1 MLDATIR
8 PHREYLLAQTTGQKL
23 FVMLNIK
30 PDAAATAAR
39 PDLSV
44 VFVVDTS
51 GSMREVVTEPTER
64 TGQTTFV
71 DGQRYEVVRGA
82 KNKLELV
89 TEALRGIIGSDLIQP
104 ADRLALVKFDDMADV
119 LVPFTVAS
127 DRARL
132 LSAVEKLDWY
142 SGGTQMGA
150 GMKAGT
156 KLLAGE
162 SGSRRM
168 VLLTDGQAFDAAV
181 AQEQAAVL
189 SGMQVPVTT
198 IGVGDEVNTE
208 LLTEITDRTQ
218 GQPID
223 VVPDNQNPQP
233 PAVRASEL
241 PAALLGDLKQAAAE
255 VVTNVALTVRAVKD
269 VVLERVTRVQPTQTE
284 VARADGP
291 LQLGNVE
298 AGSGATYILEFTL
311 PERPTARM
319 RLAQLGLT
327 YQVPGANYRGEI
339 PPLDVV
345 VEFTGDE
352 AMAARVEP
360 EVMQWVQQ
368 RNVESLVAQAARE
381 AQNNPEQ
388 AAKTLEQARSMTQ
401 RLGNGAMTQVLDRAI
416 GELGSSKTISLGTA
430 KTMRLGAKT
439 QTLKSGP
446 ETPGS
451 APSGLPSDEEIR
463 KMTGA

>member
-1 MLDATIR
+1 MLDATMR
-8 PHREYLLAQTTGQKL
+8 LHREFLLAHTAGQKL
-23 FVMLNIK
+23 FVLLNLL
-30 PDAAATAAR
+30 PDQQAVQAR
-39 PDLSV
+39 PNLSV

-51 GSMREVVTEPTER
+51 GSMREVVTEPTEH
-64 TGQTTFV
+64 TGQTTVV
-71 DGQRYEVVRGA
+71 DGQRYEVVRGG
-82 KNKLELV
+82 KNKLQLV
-89 TEALRGIIGSDLIQP
+89 TEALRGIITSELIQP
-104 ADRLALVKFDDMADV
+104 QDRLALVKFDDLAEI
-119 LVPFTVAS
+119 LVPFTAAA
-127 DRARL
+127 DRAVL
-132 LSAVEKLDWY
+132 LKATDQLDWY

-150 GMKAGT
+150 GMKAGAKVLET
-156 KLLAGE
+156 E

-168 VLLTDGQAFDAAV
+168 VLLTDGQAFDSV
-181 AQEQAAVL
+181 VVQEQAGIL
-189 SGMQVPVTT
+189 SGMQVSVTT
-198 IGVGDEVNTE
+198 IGVGDDVNTE

-223 VVPDNQNPQP
+223 VVPDNQHPQP
-233 PAVRASEL
+233 PAVRASDL
-241 PAALLGDLKQAAAE
+241 PAALLGDLKQAANE
-255 VVTNVALTVRAVKD
+255 VVTNVALSVRAVKD

-284 VARADGP
+284 VTNTGGP
-291 LQLGNVE
+291 LLLGNVE
-298 AGSGATYILEFTL
+298 AGTGTTYILEFTL

-327 YQVPGANYRGEI
+327 YEVPGANYRGEL

-352 AMAARVEP
+352 TMAARVEGD
-360 EVMQWVQQ
+360 VMQWVQQ
-368 RNVESLVAQAARE
+368 RNIEGLVAQASRE
-381 AQNNPEQ
+381 AQSNPEQ

-439 QTLKSGP
+439 QTLKAGSGA
-446 ETPGS
+446 G
-451 APSGLPSDEEIR
+451 GLPTDEEIR

>member
-1 MLDATIR
+1 MLDAKLR
-8 PHREYLLAQTTGQKL
+8 LHREYLLAQTAGQKL
-23 FVMLNIK
+23 FVMLFVQPN
-30 PDAAATAAR
+30 AEAQRSR

-51 GSMREVVTEPTER
+51 GSMREVVTEPTEH
-64 TGQTTFV
+64 TGKTTFV
-71 DGQRYEVVRGA
+71 DGQKYEIVRGA

-89 TEALRGIIGSDLIQP
+89 TEALRGIIGSDLVRDQ
-104 ADRLALVKFDDMADV
+104 DRFALVKFDDMADV
-119 LVPFTVAS
+119 LVPFTGAG

-132 LSAVEKLDWY
+132 LAAVERLDWY

-150 GMKAGT
+150 GMVAGA
-156 KLLAGE
+156 KLLE
-162 SGSRRM
+162 SETGSRRM

-181 AQEQAAVL
+181 AEEQASVL
-189 SGMQVPVTT
+189 SGMRVPVTT

-208 LLTEITDRTQ
+208 LLTAITDRTQ

-241 PAALLGDLKQAAAE
+241 PAALLGDLKQAASE
-255 VVTNVALTVRAVKD
+255 VVTNVALTARAVKD
-269 VVLERVTRVQPTQTE
+269 VVLERITRVQPTQTE
-284 VARADGP
+284 VAKTDGP
-291 LQLGNVE
+291 LPLGNVE
-298 AGSGATYILEFTL
+298 AGVGATYILEFTL
-311 PERPTARM
+311 PARPAARM
-319 RLAQLGLT
+319 RLAQLGIT
-327 YQVPGANYRGEI
+327 YEVPGANFRGEI

-345 VEFTGDE
+345 VEFTNDE
-352 AMAARVEP
+352 TMAARVDP

-368 RNVESLVAQAARE
+368 RNIESLVAQATRQ
-381 AQNNPEQ
+381 AQSNPDQ

-416 GELGSSKTISLGTA
+416 GELGSGKTISLGTA
-430 KTMRLGAKT
+430 KTLRLGAKT
-439 QTLKSGP
+439 QTLKSS
-446 ETPGS
+446 E
-451 APSGLPSDEEIR
+451 SGLPSDEEIR

>member
-1 MLDATIR
+1 MLEAKMR
-8 PHREYLLAQTTGQKL
+8 PHREFLLAGTPGQKL
-23 FVMLNIK
+23 FVMLNLR
-30 PDAAATAAR
+30 PNAEARQAR
-39 PDLSV
+39 PNLSV

-89 TEALRGIIGSDLIQP
+89 TEALRGIVSSDLIRP
-104 ADRLALVKFDDMADV
+104 EDRLALVKFDDLADV
-119 LVPFTVAS
+119 LVPFTPAT
-127 DRARL
+127 DRSRL
-132 LSAVEKLDWY
+132 LDAIGRLDWY

-150 GMKAGT
+150 GMQAGV
-156 KLLAGE
+156 KLLSGE

-168 VLLTDGQAFDAAV
+168 VLLTDGQAFDALL
-181 AQEQAAVL
+181 AQEQAGVL

-208 LLTEITDRTQ
+208 LLTDITDKTQ

-241 PAALLGDLKQAAAE
+241 PGALLGDLKQAASE
-255 VVTNVALTVRAVKD
+255 VVTNVALSVRAVKD

-284 VARADGP
+284 VARTGGA
-291 LQLGNVE
+291 LALGNVE
-298 AGSGATYILEFTL
+298 AGAGATYILEFTL
-311 PERPTARM
+311 PDRPAARM

-352 AMAARVEP
+352 AMAARVDG

-368 RNVESLVAQAARE
+368 RNIESLVAQATRE
-381 AQNNPEQ
+381 AAQNPEQ
-388 AAKTLEQARSMTQ
+388 AARTLEQARSMTQ

-439 QTLKSGP
+439 QTLKSSEG
-446 ETPGS
+446 
-451 APSGLPSDEEIR
+451 GLPSDEEIR

>member
-1 MLDATIR
+1 MLDANIR
-8 PHREYLLAQTTGQKL
+8 PHREFLLAQTPGQKL
-23 FVMLNIK
+23 FVLLSVM
-30 PDAAATAAR
+30 PDAQAQKAR
-39 PDLSV
+39 PNLSV

-51 GSMREVVTEPTER
+51 GSMREVVTEPTEH

-71 DGQRYEVVRGA
+71 DGKKYEVVRGA

-89 TEALRGIIGSDLIQP
+89 TEALRGIVNSDLIRP
-104 ADRLALVKFDDMADV
+104 EDRFALVKFDDIADV
-119 LVPFTVAS
+119 LVPFTSAG
-127 DRARL
+127 DQARL
-132 LSAVEKLDWY
+132 TAAIERLDWY

-150 GMKAGT
+150 GMIAGT
-156 KLLAGE
+156 KLLRGE

-168 VLLTDGQAFDAAV
+168 VLLTDGQAFDAEV
-181 AQEQAAVL
+181 AQQQAQELASL
-189 SGMQVPVTT
+189 QVPVTT

-208 LLTEITDRTQ
+208 LLTKITDTTN

-233 PAVRASEL
+233 PAVRTSEL
-241 PAALLGDLKQAAAE
+241 PAALLGDMKQAANE

-269 VVLERVTRVQPTQTE
+269 VVLERVTRVQPTQSE
-284 VARADGP
+284 VTKTDGP

-298 AGSGATYILEFTL
+298 AGTGATYVLEFTL
-311 PERPTARM
+311 PARPAARM

-327 YQVPGANYRGEI
+327 YEVPGAGYRGEI
-339 PPLDVV
+339 PPLDIV
-345 VEFTGDE
+345 VEFTADE
-352 AMAARVEP
+352 AMAAHVDP

-368 RNVESLVAQAARE
+368 RNVEGLVAQAARE
-381 AQNNPEQ
+381 AQTNPEQ
-388 AAKTLEQARSMTQ
+388 AAKTLEQARNMTQ

-439 QTLKSGP
+439 QTLKGGP
-446 ETPGS
+446 ETPGGTD
-451 APSGLPSDEEIR
+451 GLPSDEEIR

>member
-1 MLDATIR
+1 MLEAKMR
-8 PHREYLLAQTTGQKL
+8 PHREFLLAQTAGQKL
-23 FVMLNIK
+23 FVLLHLQ
-30 PDAAATAAR
+30 PDAAARQAR
-39 PDLSV
+39 PNLSV

-89 TEALRGIIGSDLIQP
+89 TEALKGIVSSDLIRP
-104 ADRLALVKFDDMADV
+104 EDRLALVKFDDMADV
-119 LVPFTVAS
+119 LVPFTAAS
-127 DRARL
+127 DRTRL
-132 LSAVEKLDWY
+132 LDAIGRLDWY

-150 GMKAGT
+150 GMASGVG
-156 KLLAGE
+156 LLRGE
-162 SGSRRM
+162 QGSRRM
-168 VLLTDGQAFDAAV
+168 VLLTDGQAFDGVV
-181 AQEQAAVL
+181 AQEQAGIL
-189 SGMQVPVTT
+189 SGLQVPVTT
-198 IGVGDEVNTE
+198 IGVGDDVNTE

-223 VVPDNQNPQP
+223 VVPDTQNPQP

-241 PAALLGDLKQAAAE
+241 PAALLGDLKQAASE
-255 VVTNVALTVRAVKD
+255 VVTNVALSVRAVKD

-284 VARADGP
+284 VPRESGGGP
-291 LQLGNVE
+291 LPLGNVE
-298 AGSGATYILEFTL
+298 AGVGATYILEFTL
-311 PERPTARM
+311 PARPAARM

-327 YQVPGANYRGEI
+327 YQVPGAGYRGEI
-339 PPLDVV
+339 PPVDVV

-352 AMAARVEP
+352 AMAARVDSD
-360 EVMQWVQQ
+360 VMQWVQQ
-368 RNVESLVAQAARE
+368 RNIEGLVAQATRE
-381 AQNNPEQ
+381 AQQNPEQ
-388 AAKTLEQARSMTQ
+388 AARTLEQARSMTQ

-439 QTLKSGP
+439 QTLKAG
-446 ETPGS
+446 EGS
-451 APSGLPSDEEIR
+451 LPTDEEIR